1 MLKNELELAKGREG
15 KRKRAFMGSDS
26 PSVERRNC
34 MVHLSVTGISER
46 DGAGEGDREKVR
58 ACAIPCGD
66 GKPLA
71 GVSNPRPTGRMHLR
85 LAMNVTQHKIVHLL
99 KTF

>member
-34 MVHLSVTGISER
+34 MMHLNVTGISER
-46 DGAGEGDREKVR
+46 DGAREGDGEGQSL
-58 ACAIPCGD
+58 CHS
-66 GKPLA
+66 L
-71 GVSNPRPTGRMHLR
+71 
-85 LAMNVTQHKIVHLL
+85 Q
-99 KTF
+99 